1 MSMLSL
7 LPKVAVVVLRHLF
20 FQEPL
25 LGGLP
30 DFDRGEVPTV
40 FRIFEDVE
48 KKTIW
53 LPSACCPHRA
63 VAFFPRVDHVRLN
76 GEVDEK
82 GELGRG
88 LRH

>member
-1 MSMLSL
+1 MLSL
-7 LPKVAVVVLRHLF
+7 LPKVAVVIPRHLF
-20 FQEPL
+20 LQEPL
-25 LGGLP
+25 LGGLL
-30 DFDRGEVPTV
+30 DFHQGEVPTV

-53 LPSACCPHRA
+53 LPSACSPHRA
-63 VAFFPRVDHVRLN
+63 VAFFPLVDHVSLDE
-76 GEVDEK
+76 EVDEK